1 VGERVALEEAEAG
14 SILPRV
20 SEKNNLSIMRK
31 REIAK
36 LLHTICHLL
45 CTNFLFIIRI
55 TRLIRPISQIV
66 QNYSFDFA
74 DVEVD

>member
-20 SEKNNLSIMRK
+20 SENNNLIIMRK
-31 REIAK
+31 REMAK

-45 CTNFLFIIRI
+45 CINFSSVTRI
-55 TRLIRPISQIV
+55 ARLIRPISQVV
-66 QNYSFDFA
+66 QNHLFDSA
-74 DVEVD
+74 